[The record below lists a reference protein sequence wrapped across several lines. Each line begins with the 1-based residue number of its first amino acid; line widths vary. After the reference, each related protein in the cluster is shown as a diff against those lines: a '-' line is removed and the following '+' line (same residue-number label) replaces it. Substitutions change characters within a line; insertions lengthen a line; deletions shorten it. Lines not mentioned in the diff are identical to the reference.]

1 MDAKARPVDPHIL
14 SHQEIR
20 LVVAGTL
27 LPVFMA
33 SLDST
38 ILASALP
45 TIGRDFGDVHSLPW
59 LITAYL
65 IASTAIT
72 PLYGKIADI
81 RGRRFTLLLAIAAH
95 MTGSLV
101 CALAPSMVI
110 LILGRVLQ
118 GFGGGG
124 LASMGMVILGDV
136 AAPKDRGRYYAYF
149 SATYT
154 TAGACGPLLGGF
166 LADYLHWSVIFW
178 LNVPLGLVA
187 IVLGGSL
194 LRRLPRHERPHRL
207 DFLGAALIMVASSAL
222 MLALSMG
229 GVRLPWL
236 SLPILGLI
244 AAGLLVGGGFVLR
257 LVSAPEPLIPLAILR
272 DPVARCV
279 FVTNSF
285 GWAAIIGLNIFLPM
299 YLQSVMGLSPTSAG
313 LCLMVLMATLN
324 ASAGVTGQ
332 IIGRMRHYKAVPM
345 IGMAIA
351 VVSVLILALKAHD
364 LSLVWFEV
372 LLALVGIGF
381 GASPP
386 LSATALQNTVSPHQF
401 GIAIGTMN
409 FTRNLLATILVAV
422 FGAIVLAGIPEAE
435 HLAPGG
441 LTGLAQ
447 AAGVEGFR
455 RIFLAAAVSFAVALF
470 GIILLEQKPLRT
482 NIHT

>member
-1 MDAKARPVDPHIL
+1 
-14 SHQEIR
+14 
-20 LVVAGTL
+20 
-27 LPVFMA
+27 MA
-33 SLDST
+33 IS
-38 ILASALP
+38 
-45 TIGRDFGDVHSLPW
+45 
-59 LITAYL
+59 
-65 IASTAIT
+65 
-72 PLYGKIADI
+72 
-81 RGRRFTLLLAIAAH
+81 AH
-95 MTGSLV
+95 MAGSLI
-101 CALAPSMVI
+101 CALAPSMLI
-110 LILGRVLQ
+110 LILGRILQ

-124 LASMGMVILGDV
+124 LASMGMVILGDI

-187 IVLGGSL
+187 IVLGGAL
-194 LRRLPRHERPHRL
+194 LRRLPRLERPHRL
-207 DFLGAALIMVASSAL
+207 DFLGAALIMTASSAL

-244 AAGLLVGGGFVLR
+244 AVALFLGIAFVLR
-257 LVSAPEPLIPLAILR
+257 LVSAPEPLIPLSILR

-285 GWAAIIGLNIFLPM
+285 GWGSVIGLNIFLPM

-313 LCLMVLMATLN
+313 LSLMVLMVTLN
-324 ASAGVTGQ
+324 ASAGATGQ
-332 IIGRMRHYKAVPM
+332 IIGRMKHYKAVPM
-345 IGMAIA
+345 IGMAVA
-351 VVSVLILALKAHD
+351 LVSVLILALAAHD
-364 LSLVWFEV
+364 LSLFWFEV

-386 LSATALQNTVSPHQF
+386 LSATALQNTVAPHQF
-401 GIAIGTMN
+401 GIAVGTMN

-435 HLAPGG
+435 QLAPGG
-441 LTGLAQ
+441 LGSLAQ
-447 AAGVEGFR
+447 AAGIEGFR
-455 RIFLAAAVSFAVALF
+455 RIFLAAALSFAVALF

-482 NIHT
+482 NVRA